1 MPDRLRLA
9 VLISGGGRTLRNL
22 LEKSRAGDLPA
33 EVVLVIASRA
43 DAPGLAFA
51 ADAGVPSAVVER
63 RAFSSADA
71 FEDAITRSLDAARPD
86 LVVMGGFLK
95 RWRPPPRY
103 QGRTINIHP
112 SLLPLFGGRGFY
124 GHHVHEAVRRAGM
137 KMSGCTVHFVTDEY
151 DAGPILL
158 QKTVP
163 VAFEDDA
170 DAIAERVFRAE
181 VEALPEAIALI
192 AAGRVTIEGG
202 RVRVAPPQA

>member
-22 LEKSRAGDLPA
+22 VERSRAGDLPA
-33 EVVLVIASRA
+33 DVVLVIASRA
-43 DAPGLAFA
+43 DAPGLALA
-51 ADAGVPSAVVER
+51 AGAGVPSAVVDR
-63 RAFSSADA
+63 RAFPSTEA

-103 QGRTINIHP
+103 HGRTINIHP

-124 GHHVHEAVRRAGM
+124 GHHVHEAVRRTGM
-137 KMSGCTVHFVTDEY
+137 KVSGCTVHFVTDEY

-170 DAIAERVFRAE
+170 GAIAERVFRAE

-192 AAGRVTIEGG
+192 AAGRVTIEDG
-202 RVRVAPPQA
+202 RVRIAPPRA